1 MENCENLKKMS
12 FKGLEKRPRI
22 FSPYVA
28 ILRYLDLACLPLY
41 IIRIPVNCREEA
53 FLKKIKTRVEE
64 EMEIEDKKGIEGINK
79 NNDPPIPKFAH
90 ICTSVRKKKERKQL
104 IGFDCKQCEH
114 YYQSRLDDGF
124 TNDQVEEMKNRI
136 SKHRGLFKPP
146 LTPER
151 FWDPDIIEDSAEDP
165 RSKIIH
171 DASPLRKR
179 REEKAFEVGEV
190 VNGDE
195 FE

>member
-1 MENCENLKKMS
+1 MLQINIIMS
-12 FKGLEKRPRI
+12 DWLGKGDATQARKTGKARSRAGKRT
-22 FSPYVA
+22 
-28 ILRYLDLACLPLY
+28 LAGNKEEEEEVK
-41 IIRIPVNCREEA
+41 RREEA

-64 EMEIEDKKGIEGINK
+64 EMEIEDKKGLKGIKK

-90 ICTSVRKKKERKQL
+90 ICTSVRKKEERKQL
-104 IGFDCKQCEH
+104 MGFECKQCEH

-124 TNDQVEEMKNRI
+124 TIDQVEEMKNRI

-146 LTPER
+146 RTPER

-165 RSKIIH
+165 RNKIIH
-171 DASPLRKR
+171 ASPLRKR
-179 REEKAFEVGEV
+179 REEKAFEVGEF

>member
-41 IIRIPVNCREEA
+41 I
-53 FLKKIKTRVEE
+53 
-64 EMEIEDKKGIEGINK
+64 
-79 NNDPPIPKFAH
+79 
-90 ICTSVRKKKERKQL
+90 
-104 IGFDCKQCEH
+104 
-114 YYQSRLDDGF
+114 
-124 TNDQVEEMKNRI
+124 

-151 FWDPDIIEDSAEDP
+151 FWDPDIIEDSADDP
-165 RSKIIH
+165 RNKIFH
-171 DASPLRKR
+171 ASPLRKR

>member
-1 MENCENLKKMS
+1 MLSLYCLG
-12 FKGLEKRPRI
+12 GL
-22 FSPYVA
+22 VCV
-28 ILRYLDLACLPLY
+28 ILHGLSTLA
-41 IIRIPVNCREEA
+41 RGH
-53 FLKKIKTRVEE
+53 FEE
-64 EMEIEDKKGIEGINK
+64 EMEIEDKKGLKGIKK

-90 ICTSVRKKKERKQL
+90 ICTSVRKKEERKQL
-104 IGFDCKQCEH
+104 IGFDCKQCEN

-146 LTPER
+146 RTPER

-165 RSKIIH
+165 RNKIIH

-179 REEKAFEVGEV
+179 REEKAFEVGEL

>member
-12 FKGLEKRPRI
+12 FKGLEKRARI
-22 FSPYVA
+22 FSPYVV
-28 ILRYLDLACLPLY
+28 I
-41 IIRIPVNCREEA
+41 
-53 FLKKIKTRVEE
+53 
-64 EMEIEDKKGIEGINK
+64 
-79 NNDPPIPKFAH
+79 
-90 ICTSVRKKKERKQL
+90 
-104 IGFDCKQCEH
+104 
-114 YYQSRLDDGF
+114 F

-171 DASPLRKR
+171 DASPLRKH
-179 REEKAFEVGEV
+179 REEKAFEVGEL

>member
-41 IIRIPVNCREEA
+41 IIRIPVNC
-53 FLKKIKTRVEE
+53 
-64 EMEIEDKKGIEGINK
+64 INK

-90 ICTSVRKKKERKQL
+90 ICTSVRKKEERKQL
-104 IGFDCKQCEH
+104 MGFECKQCEH

-151 FWDPDIIEDSAEDP
+151 FWDPDIIEDAAEDP
-165 RSKIIH
+165 RNKIIH
-171 DASPLRKR
+171 ASPLRKR
-179 REEKAFEVGEV
+179 REEKAFDVGEV

>member
-1 MENCENLKKMS
+1 MG
-12 FKGLEKRPRI
+12 KGDATQARKTGKARSRAGKRT
-22 FSPYVA
+22 
-28 ILRYLDLACLPLY
+28 LAGNKEEEEEVK
-41 IIRIPVNCREEA
+41 RRGEA

-64 EMEIEDKKGIEGINK
+64 EMEIEDKNNNK
-79 NNDPPIPKFAH
+79 NNDPPIPKYAH
-90 ICTSVRKKKERKQL
+90 ICTSVRKKEERKQL
-104 IGFDCKQCEH
+104 IGFDCKQCEN

-146 LTPER
+146 RTPER

-179 REEKAFEVGEV
+179 REEKAFEVGEL

>member
-1 MENCENLKKMS
+1 M
-12 FKGLEKRPRI
+12 
-22 FSPYVA
+22 
-28 ILRYLDLACLPLY
+28 
-41 IIRIPVNCREEA
+41 
-53 FLKKIKTRVEE
+53 
-64 EMEIEDKKGIEGINK
+64 
-79 NNDPPIPKFAH
+79 
-90 ICTSVRKKKERKQL
+90 
-104 IGFDCKQCEH
+104 GFECKQCEH

-146 LTPER
+146 RTPER

-165 RSKIIH
+165 RNKIIH

>member
-41 IIRIPVNCREEA
+41 IFRIPVN
-53 FLKKIKTRVEE
+53 
-64 EMEIEDKKGIEGINK
+64 
-79 NNDPPIPKFAH
+79 
-90 ICTSVRKKKERKQL
+90 
-104 IGFDCKQCEH
+104 CKQCEH

-151 FWDPDIIEDSAEDP
+151 FWDPDIIEDSANDP
-165 RSKIIH
+165 RNKIFH
-171 DASPLRKR
+171 ASPLRKR

>member
-12 FKGLEKRPRI
+12 FKGLEKRVRNI
-22 FSPYVA
+22 STDVA

-41 IIRIPVNCREEA
+41 IIRIP
-53 FLKKIKTRVEE
+53 
-64 EMEIEDKKGIEGINK
+64 
-79 NNDPPIPKFAH
+79 PIPKFAH
-90 ICTSVRKKKERKQL
+90 ICTSVRKKEERKQL
-104 IGFDCKQCEH
+104 MGFECKQCEH

-124 TNDQVEEMKNRI
+124 TIDQVEEMKNRI

-151 FWDPDIIEDSAEDP
+151 FWDPDIIEDAAEDP
-165 RSKIIH
+165 RNKIIH

-179 REEKAFEVGEV
+179 REEKAFEVGEL

>member
-28 ILRYLDLACLPLY
+28 IL
-41 IIRIPVNCREEA
+41 
-53 FLKKIKTRVEE
+53 
-64 EMEIEDKKGIEGINK
+64 
-79 NNDPPIPKFAH
+79 
-90 ICTSVRKKKERKQL
+90 
-104 IGFDCKQCEH
+104 
-114 YYQSRLDDGF
+114 
-124 TNDQVEEMKNRI
+124 I

-146 LTPER
+146 RTPER
-151 FWDPDIIEDSAEDP
+151 FWDPDIIEDSADDP
-165 RSKIIH
+165 RNKIFH
-171 DASPLRKR
+171 ASPLRKR

>member
-1 MENCENLKKMS
+1 MLSLYSLGWLVCVSLHGLSTSARGHFAMDSSKRKAGRPKKNQ
-12 FKGLEKRPRI
+12 G
-22 FSPYVA
+22 
-28 ILRYLDLACLPLY
+28 
-41 IIRIPVNCREEA
+41 
-53 FLKKIKTRVEE
+53 
-64 EMEIEDKKGIEGINK
+64 
-79 NNDPPIPKFAH
+79 
-90 ICTSVRKKKERKQL
+90 
-104 IGFDCKQCEH
+104 EH

-146 LTPER
+146 RTPER

-165 RSKIIH
+165 RNKIFH
-171 DASPLRKR
+171 ASPLRKR
-179 REEKAFEVGEV
+179 REEKAFEVGEL